1 MPQAGTASNGERFK
15 YQRHQPEQ
23 TLLYQLVERHYD
35 EFQSLLAAQGTP
47 LPSYVQAEFE
57 AFLTCGRLEH
67 GFLRVQ
73 CEHCHHERLVAFS
86 CKKRGFCP
94 SCGARRMADNAA
106 LLIDHILPPVD
117 MRQWVISFPFQ
128 LRFLFANYPTVMNK
142 VLGIVTRLISTHLI

>member
-1 MPQAGTASNGERFK
+1 MQQAGTASNGERFK

-67 GFLRVQ
+67 CFLRVH

-106 LLIDHILPPVD
+106 LLIGL
-117 MRQWVISFPFQ
+117 MSS
-128 LRFLFANYPTVMNK
+128 L
-142 VLGIVTRLISTHLI
+142 